1 MNVTRT
7 CILTG
12 ETNTRFVEGLTQAMV
27 DAWTAGTLAQDAF
40 KGISAEWREFIMTGI
55 LPSTW
60 EETFPE
66 DADSKHR
73 GASAWT
79 WDDELEYD
87 GWGDDWD
94 DGTMRSMGWD
104 DPSDGVD
111 LCPVD
116 GRPLPPLD
124 YKGRQIV

>member
-1 MNVTRT
+1 MDVTRC

-12 ETNTRFVEGLTQAMV
+12 GVNTRFIEGLTQDML
-27 DAWTAGTLAQDAF
+27 DAWSAGALAQDAF
-40 KGISAEWREFIMTGI
+40 AGISADWREFIMTGI
-55 LPSTW
+55 LPEVW
-60 EETFPE
+60 
-66 DADSKHR
+66 DSEVKAH
-73 GASAWT
+73 ATAWT
-79 WDDELEYD
+79 WDDELE
-87 GWGDDWD
+87 GEWD
-94 DGTMRSMGWD
+94 DTPWE

>member
-1 MNVTRT
+1 LFAQQPERYIMDVTRT

-12 ETNTRFVEGLTQAMV
+12 ETNTRFVSGLTQDML
-27 DAWTAGTLAQDAF
+27 DAWTAGALAQDAF

-79 WDDELEYD
+79 
-87 GWGDDWD
+87 
-94 DGTMRSMGWD
+94 
-104 DPSDGVD
+104 
-111 LCPVD
+111 
-116 GRPLPPLD
+116 
-124 YKGRQIV
+124 

>member
-1 MNVTRT
+1 MDVTRT

-12 ETNTRFVEGLTQAMV
+12 VANTRFIWGLDQGML
-27 DAWTAGTLAQDAF
+27 DAWTAGALAQDAF
-40 KGISAEWREFIMTGI
+40 TGISADWREFIMTGI
-55 LPSTW
+55 LPETW

-73 GASAWT
+73 GASGTWT
-79 WDDELEYD
+79 WDDELADE
-87 GWGDDWD
+87 WD
-94 DGTMRSMGWD
+94 DTPWE

-111 LCPVD
+111 LCAVD

-124 YKGRQIV
+124 YKGRQIA